1 MMKKNI
7 VLTEEKIRSL
17 IRESIHRILN
27 ESNGT
32 MTVFHGSPEQ
42 FEEFSMSDSKWKN
55 GNVLGKGIYTT
66 TNPQEAKGYG
76 RQRGQVGNGF
86 VYELSIPK
94 YDGKNYI
101 SWNSPLSLSQ
111 AMPIIKKL
119 MPYLAKRKELKTY
132 IRDVYDEIRSNGFT
146 YESLLNSLAY
156 TFGMKNTMF
165 LNHIMRGLGYYGITH
180 QSRKGTWFI
189 VFYPQDVQMIG
200 KHTVDENGNLLIN
213 K

>member
-1 MMKKNI
+1 MKKKI
-7 VLTEEKIRSL
+7 VLTEGNLRSL

-42 FEEFSMSDSKWKN
+42 FEEFSISDSKWKN
-55 GNVLGKGIYTT
+55 GNVLGKGVYTT

-94 YDGKNYI
+94 YDGENYI
-101 SWNSPLSLSQ
+101 SWDTPLSLNK

-119 MPYLAKRKELKTY
+119 IPYLAKRKELKTY

-146 YESLLNSLAY
+146 YKSLLNSLAY

-180 QSRKGTWFI
+180 QSRNGTWFI

-200 KHTVDENGNLLIN
+200 KHTVDENGNLIMN